1 LRLISSK
8 YVFSVQIKT
17 MSDSPRT
24 QEQWLATLEHLQLP
38 LNTELRAEALVAI
51 DKSCS
56 AADLTNLLIND
67 PAAVL
72 LIFREANT
80 ALARYER
87 ETHGL
92 EHAISLLGLARVQ
105 KLILAAPSISAD
117 HPFTREYR
125 QAQQRSLHA
134 AWQARLW
141 AEGSARWPADEMFWD
156 ALLAGA
162 PHWLLWLEAGSVR
175 LKLSK
180 LRAQRGFVTA
190 QESHELFGCDLNAL
204 LGLAKLATR
213 WRLPLNSQLSWRPD
227 IVGNRRDWITLAKA
241 ARLDRAPEMPEG
253 RVHELSLRPGLI
265 VALANLVA
273 VEADWDWYG
282 KHLTRLLKIVATCCR
297 RPLATVTNFTHQT
310 AAGFSRSYR
319 GDLQTPGARLLSY
332 WQQAQVWAPVV
343 QKTVV
348 TKPITETPSTPAP
361 GETGAAKSETPAAGI
376 SPGQRQLAAT
386 LRRLQQPAAIAS
398 TRDAVALTLEALHQ
412 GAGLKRV
419 AALIYRAETREL
431 QTLLSHGLERSAG
444 LKQLRLNTQ
453 TNPLLNQMLQ
463 KAVCLRLGDDNRA
476 RYWPLLPEALRTVVD
491 SEQFL
496 LSSIIAGGRPFA
508 LLFGDNDGQPL
519 RDDQHRLFKQL
530 GVVLGQCLEQMSAPK
545 TP

>member
-1 LRLISSK
+1 
-8 YVFSVQIKT
+8 
-17 MSDSPRT
+17 MSDLPRT

-38 LNTELRAEALVAI
+38 LNTELRAEALAAI

-56 AADLTNLLIND
+56 AAELTNLLIND

-87 ETHGL
+87 EAHGL
-92 EHAISLLGLARVQ
+92 EHAISLLGMARVQ
-105 KLILAAPSISAD
+105 KLMLAAPSISAD

-162 PHWLLWLEAGSVR
+162 PHWLLWLEAGPMR
-175 LKLSK
+175 LQLSK

-190 QESHELFGCDLNAL
+190 EESRDLFGCDLNAL
-204 LGLAKLATR
+204 AAELATR
-213 WRLPLNSQLSWRPD
+213 WRLPLNSQLSWRAD
-227 IVGNRRDWITLAKA
+227 VVGNRRDWITLAKA

-310 AAGFSRSYR
+310 AAGFSRAYR
-319 GDLQTPGARLLSY
+319 GDLQTPGARLLGY

-343 QKTVV
+343 NKPAAKPVV
-348 TKPITETPSTPAP
+348 QTPAS
-361 GETGAAKSETPAAGI
+361 AAKAETQAPVAAGI

-386 LRRLQQPAAIAS
+386 LRRLQQPASIANP
-398 TRDAVALTLEALHQ
+398 RDAVALTLDALHQ

-419 AALIYRAETREL
+419 AALIYRSETREL

-444 LKQLRLNTQ
+444 LKQLRLNAQ

-463 KAVCLRLGDDNRA
+463 KAVCLHLGDDNRA

-530 GVVLGQCLEQMSAPK
+530 GVVLGQCLEHMSAPK